1 MKAVWK
7 SLRRL
12 KKRPGGRVKA
22 DTRITPPRRDWISS
36 LSLVLHPPLRSLGAT
51 QEDAFIPNGTGAEP
65 EHKSQPPSSRLQMAK
80 VLSNARIYG
89 GFVALS
95 QGCFYKS
102 GSMVKEI
109 LARLERRVH
118 KFETLAAW

>member
-51 QEDAFIPNGTGAEP
+51 QEDAFIPKGTGAEP
-65 EHKSQPPSSRLQMAK
+65 EHTSQPPSRRLQMAQ
-80 VLSNARIYG
+80 VLSKAR
-89 GFVALS
+89 
-95 QGCFYKS
+95 K
-102 GSMVKEI
+102 
-109 LARLERRVH
+109 
-118 KFETLAAW
+118 